1 MADSFLQVKVI
12 PRSSQRK
19 VELQADGT
27 VKVWVTQAP
36 TDGQANEGV
45 IKTLAEVL
53 NVAPSRVQIIK
64 GETSRSK
71 TLKLIGLDSDEALR
85 RVRNE
90 PR

>member
-1 MADSFLQVKVI
+1 MADCLLQIKVV

-19 VELQADGT
+19 AVLKDDGT
-27 VKVWVTQAP
+27 LKVWVTQAP

-45 IKTLAEVL
+45 IKAIAEIVKI
-53 NVAPSRVQIIK
+53 APSRVQIVK

-71 TLKLIGLDSDEALR
+71 TVKLIGLDLDEALR

-90 PR
+90 PP